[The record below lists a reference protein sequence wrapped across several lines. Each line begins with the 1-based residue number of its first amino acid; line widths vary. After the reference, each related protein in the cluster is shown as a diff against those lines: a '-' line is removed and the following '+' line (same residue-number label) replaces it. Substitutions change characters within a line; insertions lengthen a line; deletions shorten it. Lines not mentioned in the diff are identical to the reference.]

1 MSHTVHVDPLGMIKN
16 TPGFPTR
23 WTSRKIKK
31 FVRMGQAAFDGTRS
45 TEQVGVYLQMG
56 IDELR
61 HRALKSLARMA
72 VLLGIMAALAGSM
85 IVITWDKRLRSS
97 QRTTATLEQDVLE
110 ELRMLNFTL
119 VKTMREQAE

>member
-1 MSHTVHVDPLGMIKN
+1 MPTTVHVDPLGMIKN

-23 WTSRKIKK
+23 WPSRKIKK
-31 FVRMGQAAFDGTRS
+31 FVRMGQTAFDGTRS

-61 HRALKSLARMA
+61 HRTLASLARMA
-72 VLLGIMAALAGSM
+72 VLLGIMAALAGS
-85 IVITWDKRLRSS
+85 VVVVTWDRRLRSS
-97 QRTTATLEQDVLE
+97 QRTAATLEQDTLE

-119 VKTMREQAE
+119 VKTMREQGE